1 MWIPAVQC
9 EKNLRVVPARI
20 VFCFDVEKSELSGV
34 GRFLQIPA
42 GMYMAVIPACSC
54 RARDKGVALHTTWRD
69 HRCPFFLST
78 IHVRG
83 DGQTVQ
89 VNQLRNFG
97 FVEYIYRAGLSL
109 RKR

>member
-1 MWIPAVQC
+1 MRVPTAQC
-9 EKNLRVVPARI
+9 EKNLCVVLAPM
-20 VFCFDVEKSELSGV
+20 FCWFDVEESELSSV
-34 GRFLQIPA
+34 SRFLHIPA
-42 GMYMAVIPACSC
+42 GVNMAVIPACSC